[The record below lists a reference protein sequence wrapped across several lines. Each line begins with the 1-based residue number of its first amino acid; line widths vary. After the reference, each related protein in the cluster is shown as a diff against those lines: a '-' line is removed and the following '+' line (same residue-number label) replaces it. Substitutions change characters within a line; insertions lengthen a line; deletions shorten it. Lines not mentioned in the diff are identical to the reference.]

1 MATIP
6 VYGKIIPKEDRATS
20 IYEANDTMKML
31 GYMHGN
37 YTSLRQDNTERR

>member
-6 VYGKIIPKEDRATS
+6 VYGKITPKEDRATS

-31 GYMHGN
+31 GYAA
-37 YTSLRQDNTERR
+37 TRRCKEF